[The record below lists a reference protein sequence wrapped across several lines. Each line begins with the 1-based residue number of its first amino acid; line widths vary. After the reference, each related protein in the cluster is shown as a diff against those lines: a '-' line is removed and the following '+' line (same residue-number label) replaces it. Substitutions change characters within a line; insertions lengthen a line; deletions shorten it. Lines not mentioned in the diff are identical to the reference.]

1 MSSGACAHY
10 YMHFHQGVELPGHK
24 VRRISSVLANNT
36 KSFSKLPVPTY
47 IPTSNIGVPIVL
59 HPPTIRLFY
68 FSHSGG
74 SEVTSLCGFD
84 F

>member
-10 YMHFHQGVELPGHK
+10 YMHFHQGV
-24 VRRISSVLANNT
+24 ANNT